1 MIFYLDK
8 MQPKGT
14 IVLECGQAMLKN
26 GYKVKVLNTINF
38 KKSIETT
45 GTYSDTITLPDGG
58 NYIGIECESFTG
70 SIELNIE

>member
-26 GYKVKVLNTINF
+26 GYRVKILNTINF
-38 KKSIETT
+38 KKSMH
-45 GTYSDTITLPDGG
+45 YNPFSYPRF
-58 NYIGIECESFTG
+58 S
-70 SIELNIE
+70 